1 MVARKCVS
9 CTASPNELKV
19 LRCMHTACSS
29 CVTRLVDLDNTV
41 ECPQCKFI
49 TPSPGAGKPQSTT
62 LPAVYN
68 KQSASDGGE
77 IPRVDGETDN
87 GGGCEECTDDT
98 PATSSCTDC
107 QADLCSAHAETHP
120 RVKKTRGHKV
130 GPKKSSASAPKVGGT
145 PKSSS
150 RCSLHTAEELT
161 HFCKRCL
168 DLSCA
173 LCLKRKVHADHPN
186 DLLSITE
193 AADNARKECD
203 KTCANTGDG
212 CHAKLAAKLQS
223 LQEGQDDI
231 RRQSEAVS
239 RDISAAFEEKIS
251 LLKRRESQLLAE
263 VDKLCW
269 KKLEPLESVCAATN
283 ECLQMSL
290 GLANIAEDCASDSDM
305 LKLSPWLEEKAASIC
320 KSTEKGHELLR
331 KCKISCLH
339 LSKGLSA
346 ETAGDI
352 GLVLDLNDVDTS
364 KSSFDILLPPASQRK
379 QFTISVSLKNSQCEA
394 LAESSLYEA
403 VSVVAGMQLDSA
415 SAASIEPEGISL
427 VRENPESKP
436 SKWSWQVEKAGCYQ
450 VHVKFGNIDLNGSPY
465 DITVP
470 EMELDKV
477 HCDMALDAAHCEG
490 TLALS
495 SDLTRVSTTGYNGQK
510 SVYMT
515 PVNTGVHELRVKFN
529 NPGGRTGQ
537 FPVCGIVD
545 AEGPMPLIQD
555 ISAGGNFIGFSSA
568 SSQNNGKATA
578 DSSDGSLYQWQSGAI
593 FTFRINCDRRTFCL
607 RCEQS
612 TGNFDVTWKNI
623 PSKVCVRLGLFHEDS
638 SFEILDR

>member
-1 MVARKCVS
+1 M
-9 CTASPNELKV
+9 
-19 LRCMHTACSS
+19 
-29 CVTRLVDLDNTV
+29 

-49 TPSPGAGKPQSTT
+49 TPSPGAGRPQSTT
-62 LPAVYN
+62 LPAVCN
-68 KQSASDGGE
+68 KQSAIDGGE

-120 RVKKTRGHKV
+120 HVKRTRGHKV
-130 GPKKSSASAPKVGGT
+130 RPKKSSASSPKVGGR
-145 PKSSS
+145 PKSRA

-173 LCLKRKVHADHPN
+173 LCLKRKVHADHPD

-269 KKLEPLESVCAATN
+269 KKLEPLESECAATN
-283 ECLQMSL
+283 ECLEMSL
-290 GLANIAEDCASDSDM
+290 GLTNIAEDCAGDSDV
-305 LKLSPWLEEKAASIC
+305 LKLSPWLKEKAASIC

-364 KSSFDILLPPASQRK
+364 KSSFDILPSPASQRK

-403 VSVVAGMQLDSA
+403 VFVVAGMQLDSA
-415 SAASIEPEGISL
+415 SAASIEPEAISL

-436 SKWSWQVEKAGCYQ
+436 SKWSCQVDKAGCYQ
-450 VHVKFGNIDLNGSPY
+450 VHVKFGSIDLNGSPA
-465 DITVP
+465 DITLSNMV
-470 EMELDKV
+470 
-477 HCDMALDAAHCEG
+477 LDATHCES

-495 SDLTRVSTTGYNGQK
+495 PDLTKVSITVEAVRR

-515 PVNTGVHELRVKFN
+515 PVNFGVHELRVKFN
-529 NPGGRTGQ
+529 NPKVQTGG

-545 AEGPMPLIQD
+545 AEGPMPLTQD
-555 ISAGGNFIGFSSA
+555 ISAGGNFIGFSNGGT
-568 SSQNNGKATA
+568 QYNGKATA
-578 DSSDGSLYQWQSGAI
+578 DSSDGSVSQWQSGAI
-593 FTFRINCDRRTFCL
+593 FTFRIDCDRRTFYL
-607 RCEQS
+607 QCEQS
-612 TGNFDVTWKNI
+612 TGNSDVTWKNI
-623 PSKVCVRLGLFHEDS
+623 PSKVCVRLGLYYKDS
-638 SFEILDR
+638 SFEILD

>member
-1 MVARKCVS
+1 MQ
-9 CTASPNELKV
+9 
-19 LRCMHTACSS
+19 
-29 CVTRLVDLDNTV
+29 
-41 ECPQCKFI
+41 CPQCKFI

-120 RVKKTRGHKV
+120 RVKRTRGHKV
-130 GPKKSSASAPKVGGT
+130 GPKKSSASSPKVGGR
-145 PKSSS
+145 PKSRA

-239 RDISAAFEEKIS
+239 HDISAAFEERIS

-283 ECLQMSL
+283 ECLEMLPSL
-290 GLANIAEDCASDSDM
+290 ASLAEDCASDSDV
-305 LKLSPWLEEKAASIC
+305 LRLCPWLKEKAASIC
-320 KSTEKGHELLR
+320 KSAWKDHELLR
-331 KCKISCLH
+331 KCRISCMN
-339 LSKGLSA
+339 LSKGLTA

-352 GLVLDLNDVDTS
+352 GLVLDLSDVDTS
-364 KSSFDILLPPASQRK
+364 KSSFDILPSPASRRK

-403 VSVVAGMQLDSA
+403 VSVVVGTQLDSA
-415 SAASIEPEGISL
+415 SAASIEPEAIAA
-427 VRENPESKP
+427 VRKNPESEP
-436 SKWSWQVEKAGCYQ
+436 SKWSCQVEKTGSYQ
-450 VHVKFGNIDLNGSPY
+450 VQVKFGNAELNGSP
-465 DITVP
+465 DDFIVQ
-470 EMELDKV
+470 
-477 HCDMALDAAHCEG
+477 DMALDAKHCDG
-490 TLALS
+490 KLALS
-495 SDLTRVSTTGYNGQK
+495 SDLTRVSTTGLEDQS

-515 PVNTGVHELRVKFN
+515 SVNSGVNELRVKFN
-529 NPGGRTGQ
+529 NPGGQTGE

-545 AEGPMPLIQD
+545 VEGPMPLTHD
-555 ISAGGNFIGFSSA
+555 IDAGGNFIGFSSHG
-568 SSQNNGKATA
+568 SQNNGKATA
-578 DSSDGSLYQWQSGAI
+578 DSSDGSASQWQSGAI
-593 FTFRINCDRRTFCL
+593 FTFRIDCDRRTFYL
-607 RCEQS
+607 RCVQS

-623 PSKVCVRLGLFHEDS
+623 PSKVCVRLGLFYKDS